1 MTILGLKK
9 LRSRLFLKILLVFS
23 LALFITIN
31 VLGIAQR
38 YFFHPKRFPIMRKN
52 MVSYAKYII
61 NDLGIPPDIKKAQ
74 ELVNNLRINIQFETP
89 TQKWSSLKI
98 PINIQKLNLP
108 VYDPDKKIYAGVS
121 EHGFSVA
128 IQRNNIR
135 YLLIMRPRREVFG
148 YVAGMFLLFMI
159 AFTTIMITVMYFII
173 RWILKPIRILDKG
186 VKEISE
192 GNIDYKMST
201 KRTDEL
207 GQLITSFS
215 TMTDQIRKMI
225 QARDQLLLDVSH
237 ELRSPL
243 TRIKLALE
251 FIREKETRKN
261 IQDDITEVET
271 KITELLETERLK
283 SRHGKLK
290 LEKTNL
296 LQLIQD
302 ICIDFQN
309 QRPGIKLVSFPENI
323 YLKLDAERIKIL
335 FRNILDN
342 AIRHSE
348 PKGYPVEISL
358 REKPDEYSIAIQ
370 DFGKGIPEK
379 DLPFIFEPF
388 FRVDK
393 SRSKKTGGYGLG
405 MSLSKK
411 IMEAHGGTI
420 EILSRPKVGT
430 TVFLKFKK

>member
-1 MTILGLKK
+1 MPGLKK
-9 LRSRLFLKILLVFS
+9 LRNRLFLKILVIFS
-23 LALFITIN
+23 LALIITIL

-38 YFFHPKRFPIMRKN
+38 FLFHPTRFPIMRKN
-52 MVSYAKYII
+52 MVSYAQYII
-61 NDLGIPPDIKKAQ
+61 NDLGIPPDVKKAQ
-74 ELVNNLRINIQFETP
+74 ELVNHLRINIQFETSH
-89 TQKWSSLKI
+89 QKWSSYKI
-98 PINIQKLNLP
+98 PIDTEQLNLP
-108 VYDPDKKIYAGVS
+108 VFNPDKKIYAGIS
-121 EHGFSVA
+121 EHGFCVA
-128 IQRNNIR
+128 IHRNNIR
-135 YLLIMRPRREVFG
+135 YLLIMRPRREVFS
-148 YVAGMFLLFMI
+148 YVAGMFLLFI
-159 AFTTIMITVMYFII
+159 IIFTTVLITIMYLVM

-186 VKEISE
+186 VKEISS

-207 GQLITSFS
+207 GQLINSFS
-215 TMTDQIRKMI
+215 TMTNQIRKMI
-225 QARDQLLLDVSH
+225 KARDQLLLDVSH

-251 FIREKETRKN
+251 FIKEKETQQHIR
-261 IQDDITEVET
+261 DDITEVET
-271 KITELLETERLK
+271 KITELLETERLN
-283 SRHGKLK
+283 SRHGKLI

-296 LQLIQD
+296 LQLLQY
-302 ICIDFQN
+302 ICTDFQN
-309 QRPGIKLVSFPENI
+309 QRPGVKLVSFPENI
-323 YLKLDAERIKIL
+323 YLKLDVERIKIL

-342 AIRHSE
+342 AIRHSD

-358 REKPDEYSIAIQ
+358 RKKSDEYTIAIQ

-388 FRVDK
+388 YRVDK

-411 IMEAHGGTI
+411 IMEAHGGVI
-420 EILSRPKVGT
+420 EIVSRSKVGT

>member
-1 MTILGLKK
+1 MKIPGLKK
-9 LRSRLFLKILLVFS
+9 LRKRLFLKILLVFS
-23 LALFITIN
+23 LALFITIT

-38 YFFHPKRFPIMRKN
+38 FFFHPKRFPIMRKH
-52 MVSYAKYII
+52 MISHAQYIL
-61 NDLGIPPDIKKAQ
+61 NDLGTPPDINKAR
-74 ELVNNLRINIQFETP
+74 ELVKNLWFNIQFETP
-89 TQKWSSLKI
+89 TQKWSSYKV
-98 PINIQKLNLP
+98 PIDIQKLNLP
-108 VYDPDKKIYAGVS
+108 VYDPDKKIYAGFS
-121 EHGFSVA
+121 KHGFCVV
-128 IQRNNIR
+128 IHRNNAR
-135 YLLIMRPRREVFG
+135 YLLIMRPRREEFS
-148 YVAGMFLLFMI
+148 YVAGMFLLFI
-159 AFTTIMITVMYFII
+159 IIFTTILITVMYFVM
-173 RWILKPIRILDKG
+173 RWILKPIRTLGKG
-186 VKEISE
+186 VKEISN

-201 KRTDEL
+201 KRADEL
-207 GQLITSFS
+207 GQLIESFS

-225 QARDQLLLDVSH
+225 KARDQLLLDVSH

-251 FIREKETRKN
+251 FMKEKDIQQNIR
-261 IQDDITEVET
+261 DDITEVET
-271 KITELLETERLK
+271 KITELLETERLN

-296 LQLIQD
+296 LKLIED
-302 ICIDFQN
+302 ICFDFQN
-309 QRPGIKLVSFPENI
+309 QKPGVKLVSFPKNI
-323 YLKLDAERIKIL
+323 SLNLDSERIKIL

-342 AIRHSE
+342 AIRHSD

-358 REKPDEYSIAIQ
+358 REKPDEYTIAVQ

-388 FRVDK
+388 YRVDK

-420 EILSRPKVGT
+420 EIVSRSKVGT